1 MSGRILRGTE
11 STLSLRNNV
20 VVVPGEGSQLS
31 RSDRKRIRG
40 ARRVSPV
47 GPNAMAGVSAIAAA
61 SLPRPDNVLSA
72 GHLAGT
78 PVEIREENQ
87 TDTLIRINVS
97 GTRYITYKDT
107 LKQFPNTLLGSERIS
122 QFYNEDIKEYFFD
135 RNRIAF
141 DAILYYYQSGGY
153 LYLPPGLEMPVF
165 QEELQYFEIPSNPSG
180 ETNEADKE
188 SLLDNYPYNKYFL
201 KLHYILDHPDSGILA
216 KLWMVLDVIFIVISM
231 TLFIAETD
239 PKVEKTIE
247 DSKEVAQIFF
257 YLDAVCIIF
266 FTIDLLLRLIVAP
279 SKQHFFKRT
288 LNWLDFAAILPFYIE
303 IPLKD
308 SSGITAL
315 RVLRLFRVLRILKV
329 IRHSKQLILILQV
342 LKQSCRE
349 LLLLVV
355 MWAMGVVTFGSIM
368 YYIEEDQPDSEFNS
382 ILKACWW
389 AVVTMSTVGYGDLY
403 PTSVPGKLVGS
414 VVVFLSMV
422 FMALPMTIIVSKFSR
437 AYEEMKEPNQMVSGG
452 LEEQQGSQLSIN
464 GKPDVETGN
473 DKLHPPGHNSTS
485 L

>member
-1 MSGRILRGTE
+1 M
-11 STLSLRNNV
+11 
-20 VVVPGEGSQLS
+20 
-31 RSDRKRIRG
+31 
-40 ARRVSPV
+40 
-47 GPNAMAGVSAIAAA
+47 
-61 SLPRPDNVLSA
+61 
-72 GHLAGT
+72 
-78 PVEIREENQ
+78 
-87 TDTLIRINVS
+87 S

-107 LKQFPNTLLGSERIS
+107 LQQFPNTLLGSDKID

-180 ETNEADKE
+180 DNAEADKASIGE
-188 SLLDNYPYNKYFL
+188 TYPYNKYFL
-201 KLHYILDHPDSGILA
+201 KLHYVLDHPDSGLLA
-216 KLWMVLDVIFIVISM
+216 KLWMVLDVVFIVISM

-239 PKVEKTIE
+239 PKVEKIMDE
-247 DSKEVAQIFF
+247 SEKVRQIFF

-308 SSGITAL
+308 NSGITAL

-437 AYEEMKEPNQMVSGG
+437 AYEEMKEPNQMVNGIVDDISHT
-452 LEEQQGSQLSIN
+452 SQISIN
-464 GKPDVETGN
+464 GKADNVESGGKLQN
-473 DKLHPPGHNSTS
+473 DTTF
-485 L
+485 

>member
-1 MSGRILRGTE
+1 MF
-11 STLSLRNNV
+11 N
-20 VVVPGEGSQLS
+20 
-31 RSDRKRIRG
+31 
-40 ARRVSPV
+40 
-47 GPNAMAGVSAIAAA
+47 GPNASAMAGVSAIAAA
-61 SLPRPDNVLSA
+61 SLRSSDNVLS

-78 PVEIREENQ
+78 PIEIREDKQ

-107 LKQFPNTLLGSERIS
+107 LEQFPDTLLGSDRIS
-122 QFYNEDIKEYFFD
+122 QFYNDDIKEYFFD

-165 QEELQYFEIPSNPSG
+165 QEELQYFEIPTQPTG
-180 ETNEADKE
+180 DGVDKDKD
-188 SLLDNYPYNKYFL
+188 SVMDSYPHNKYFL
-201 KLHYILDHPDSGILA
+201 KLHYILDHPDSSILA
-216 KLWMVLDVIFIVISM
+216 KIWMVLDVVFIVISM

-239 PKVEKTIE
+239 PNVEKTIDE
-247 DSKEVAQIFF
+247 SEKVKMIFF

-279 SKQHFFKRT
+279 SKHTFFKRT

-368 YYIEEDQPDSEFNS
+368 YYIEEDQPKSQFNS

-437 AYEEMKEPNQMVSGG
+437 AYEEMKEPPQIVGAT
-452 LEEQQGSQLSIN
+452 LPETQGSQLSIN
-464 GKPDVETGN
+464 GKPDVESGN
-473 DKLHPPGHNSTS
+473 DTRHRNDSTD

>member
-1 MSGRILRGTE
+1 MAAVAAI
-11 STLSLRNNV
+11 
-20 VVVPGEGSQLS
+20 
-31 RSDRKRIRG
+31 I
-40 ARRVSPV
+40 ARRRAKEKESQGYMLQSPGIPD

-61 SLPRPDNVLSA
+61 SLRSSDNVVS

-78 PVEIREENQ
+78 PVEIREEDQ
-87 TDTLIRINVS
+87 SDALIRINVS
-97 GTRYITYKDT
+97 GTRYITHKNT
-107 LKQFPNTLLGSERIS
+107 LQGFPNTLLGSQRIEE
-122 QFYNEDIKEYFFD
+122 FYNEDIKEYFFD

-153 LYLPPGLEMPVF
+153 LYLPPGLELSVF
-165 QEELQYFEIPSNPSG
+165 HEELNYFEIPSTSAG
-180 ETNEADKE
+180 DGAE
-188 SLLDNYPYNKYFL
+188 SVKDNLSVTYPYNRYFL
-201 KLHYILDHPDSGILA
+201 ALHYVLDHPDSGICA
-216 KLWMVLDVIFIVISM
+216 KIWMVLDVVFIVISM

-239 PKVEKTIE
+239 PKIE
-247 DSKEVAQIFF
+247 EILKEDIRVKRAFF
-257 YLDAVCIIF
+257 YLDTVCIIF

-279 SKQHFFKRT
+279 DKKKFFKRT

-308 SSGITAL
+308 STGITAL

-368 YYIEEDQPDSEFNS
+368 YYIEEDKDSGFTS

-389 AVVTMSTVGYGDLY
+389 AVVTMSTVGYGDIY
-403 PTSVPGKLVGS
+403 PKSVPGKLVGS

-437 AYEEMKEPNQMVSGG
+437 AYEEMKEPGAFAAVDQDLGSDGG
-452 LEEQQGSQLSIN
+452 SNGGRKSQSDLEQVQVDTHI
-464 GKPDVETGN
+464 
-473 DKLHPPGHNSTS
+473 
-485 L
+485 

>member
-1 MSGRILRGTE
+1 MLQISNTIY
-11 STLSLRNNV
+11 S
-20 VVVPGEGSQLS
+20 
-31 RSDRKRIRG
+31 
-40 ARRVSPV
+40 A
-47 GPNAMAGVSAIAAA
+47 GPNAMAGAAAIAAA
-61 SLPRPDNVLSA
+61 SIRSSDNVLSS
-72 GHLAGT
+72 HLTGT
-78 PVEIREENQ
+78 PIEIREENQ
-87 TDTLIRINVS
+87 NDTLIRINVS
-97 GTRYITYKDT
+97 GTRYITYRNT
-107 LKQFPNTLLGSERIS
+107 LQQFPKTLLGSDMIQ
-122 QFYNEDIKEYFFD
+122 QFYNDDIKEFFFD

-165 QEELQYFEIPSNPSG
+165 QEELQYFQIPSSPTG
-180 ETNEADKE
+180 EGREVDRDAERDKYPHNE
-188 SLLDNYPYNKYFL
+188 YFR
-201 KLHYILDHPDSGILA
+201 KLYEILDHPDSGVPA
-216 KLWMVLDVIFIVISM
+216 KIWMVMDVVFIVISM

-239 PKVEKTIE
+239 PTVEKTIAE
-247 DSKEVAQIFF
+247 NDKVKQTFF

-266 FTIDLLLRLIVAP
+266 FTVDLLLRLIVAP
-279 SKQHFFKRT
+279 SKNKFFKRT

-303 IPLKD
+303 IPLKN

-368 YYIEEDQPDSEFNS
+368 FYIEEDQDSDFNS

-389 AVVTMSTVGYGDLY
+389 AVVTMSTVGYGDLV
-403 PTSVPGKLVGS
+403 PKSVPGKLVGS

-437 AYEEMKEPNQMVSGG
+437 AYEEMKEPNGMQTLFEAELTPVCGDHTRY
-452 LEEQQGSQLSIN
+452 LCHQVR
-464 GKPDVETGN
+464 P
-473 DKLHPPGHNSTS
+473 
-485 L
+485 

>member
-1 MSGRILRGTE
+1 
-11 STLSLRNNV
+11 
-20 VVVPGEGSQLS
+20 
-31 RSDRKRIRG
+31 
-40 ARRVSPV
+40 
-47 GPNAMAGVSAIAAA
+47 
-61 SLPRPDNVLSA
+61 
-72 GHLAGT
+72 
-78 PVEIREENQ
+78 
-87 TDTLIRINVS
+87 
-97 GTRYITYKDT
+97 
-107 LKQFPNTLLGSERIS
+107 
-122 QFYNEDIKEYFFD
+122 
-135 RNRIAF
+135 
-141 DAILYYYQSGGY
+141 
-153 LYLPPGLEMPVF
+153 
-165 QEELQYFEIPSNPSG
+165 
-180 ETNEADKE
+180 
-188 SLLDNYPYNKYFL
+188 
-201 KLHYILDHPDSGILA
+201 
-216 KLWMVLDVIFIVISM
+216 
-231 TLFIAETD
+231 LFIAETD

-247 DSKEVAQIFF
+247 ESQEVEQIFF

-279 SKQHFFKRT
+279 SKQNFFKRT

-368 YYIEEDQPDSEFNS
+368 YYIEEDQPGSEFNS

-437 AYEEMKEPNQMVSGG
+437 AYEEMKEPNQMVGAD
-452 LEEQQGSQLSIN
+452 LEDPQGSQLSIN
-464 GKPDVETGN
+464 GKPDVETGH
-473 DKLHPPGHNSTS
+473 DKLHPPGRNSTA

>member
-1 MSGRILRGTE
+1 
-11 STLSLRNNV
+11 
-20 VVVPGEGSQLS
+20 
-31 RSDRKRIRG
+31 
-40 ARRVSPV
+40 
-47 GPNAMAGVSAIAAA
+47 MAGVSAIAAA
-61 SLPRPDNVLSA
+61 SLRNSDNVLS
-72 GHLAGT
+72 GHHANT
-78 PVEIREENQ
+78 PVEIQINEDKQ
-87 TDTLIRINVS
+87 TDDTLIRINVS
-97 GTRYITYKDT
+97 GTRYITYKNT
-107 LKQFPNTLLGSERIS
+107 LGKFPDTLLGSDRIE

-141 DAILYYYQSGGY
+141 DAILYYYQSQGY

-165 QEELQYFEIPSNPSG
+165 QEELHYFEIPSHQSG
-180 ETNEADKE
+180 EQTDSTKE
-188 SLLDNYPYNKYFL
+188 NTKKYPYNKYFEA
-201 KLHYILDHPDSGILA
+201 LHLVLDHPDSTWVA
-216 KLWMVLDVIFIVISM
+216 KLWMILDVIFIIISM

-239 PKVEKTIE
+239 PNIERIIEVNKKVE
-247 DSKEVAQIFF
+247 QIFF

-279 SKQHFFKRT
+279 SKQKFFKRT

-303 IPLKD
+303 IPLKN

-368 YYIEEDQPDSEFNS
+368 YYIEENEGSGFTS

-389 AVVTMSTVGYGDLY
+389 AVVTMSTVGYGDIY

-437 AYEEMKEPNQMVSGG
+437 AYEEMKEPNPMVCMD
-452 LEEQQGSQLSIN
+452 QQDQSSSQLSIN
-464 GKPDVETGN
+464 GKSDVEKG
-473 DKLHPPGHNSTS
+473 KKRNSTDTA